1 MEKCGNAKTILKGIG
16 SWSKISRT
24 MKPTVILAMGGFVGD
39 LITILYDRQALDH
52 YTDDGM
58 VIVPEERL
66 KLKKESFYSNAT
78 QQELLEYIS
87 QYPVVC
93 TQLTHR
99 ILEISYLG
107 VNVIVVYASDD
118 KMIEYFAK
126 RMFKYHPYFFN
137 SQLYTTMEEY
147 ITQCKQYRERWP
159 TLFKNK
165 IDVSEIHTDVNFL
178 DKLPGLKVTT
188 RQVVTLDTWQ
198 WLNPRT
204 EFNDNT

>member
-1 MEKCGNAKTILKGIG
+1 
-16 SWSKISRT
+16 

-147 ITQCKQYRERWP
+147 ITQCKQYRGRWP

-188 RQVVTLDTWQ
+188 RQVITLDTWQ
-198 WLNPRT
+198 WLNPKT